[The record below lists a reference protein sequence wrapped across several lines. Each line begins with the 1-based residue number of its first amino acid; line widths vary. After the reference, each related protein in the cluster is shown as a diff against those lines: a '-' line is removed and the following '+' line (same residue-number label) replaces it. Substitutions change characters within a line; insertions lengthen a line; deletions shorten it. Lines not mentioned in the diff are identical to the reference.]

1 MKESKEGWTDRLT
14 DELINK
20 WMKRKGGRQHDTKRT
35 EGHTDERKKQS
46 VKQANNDKKETN
58 SQIDSPTDI

>member
-35 EGHTDERKKQS
+35 EGHTDERKKTVSQTENKES
-46 VKQANNDKKETN
+46 KIHTVK
-58 SQIDSPTDI
+58 